1 MATPNIYKVYV
12 DTTDDDVAVWTMEAT
27 CPASAIKKVLS
38 RVSFGK
44 SAKMESFEISAEL
57 EVRNMT
63 YAEYKSRRTPRAPDA
78 GGGNEADEL
87 QPPAQVA

>member
-1 MATPNIYKVYV
+1 MATANIYKVYV

-27 CPASAIKKVLS
+27 SPASAIKKVLS

-44 SAKMESFEISAEL
+44 SAKMENFEISAEL

-63 YAEYKSRRTPRAPDA
+63 YAEYKSRRTNA
-78 GGGNEADEL
+78 GATGFCQCDTDNNRNNL
-87 QPPAQVA
+87 SV